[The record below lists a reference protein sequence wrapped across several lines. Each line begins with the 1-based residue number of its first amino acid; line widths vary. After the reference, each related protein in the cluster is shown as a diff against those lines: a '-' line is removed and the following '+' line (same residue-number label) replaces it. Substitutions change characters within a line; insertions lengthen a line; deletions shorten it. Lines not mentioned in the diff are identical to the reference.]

1 MLLGLCQ
8 VCDSKEK
15 KDYLAQSRVST
26 NKNMVAVNYA
36 YTQEENVRLKLFN
49 IRITGER
56 HGTQENQSVSP
67 Q

>member
-1 MLLGLCQ
+1 
-8 VCDSKEK
+8 
-15 KDYLAQSRVST
+15 
-26 NKNMVAVNYA
+26 MVEVNYA